1 MVQLEMFGRREGI
14 EVVRSSRGTAQ
25 AAADVGPADA
35 FLTAAQV
42 IARYGWGRTKGYR
55 VLRSAGFP
63 RPIAGD
69 RYRLDTLIAWEDAQV
84 ASPRPPRPVRAL
96 PARKR
101 GTSRSV

>member
-1 MVQLEMFGRREGI
+1 VGQLEMFGQRRDV
-14 EVVRSSRGTAQ
+14 EVLRSSGGTVQESVAVR
-25 AAADVGPADA
+25 AADV

-42 IARYGWGRTKGYR
+42 ITRYGWGRTKGYR

-84 ASPRPPRPVRAL
+84 ASPQQPRAVRAL
-96 PARKR
+96 PPRKR
-101 GTSRSV
+101 ATSRSV